1 MHLLKHVGHFPM
13 GSGAAQFN
21 STVTEISD
29 QFDDV
34 MDDVSRQTQLI
45 AADNV
50 QVNSLQVEHRTGKT
64 MYR

>member
-13 GSGAAQFN
+13 GSGAAQLN
-21 STVTEISD
+21 SKVTEMSD

-34 MDDVSRQTQLI
+34 TDDVGRQTELI

-50 QVNSLQVEHRTGKT
+50 QV
-64 MYR
+64 

>member
-13 GSGAAQFN
+13 SSGAAQLN
-21 STVTEISD
+21 SNVSEMSD

-34 MDDVSRQTQLI
+34 SDDVTRQRQLI

-50 QVNSLQVEHRTGKT
+50 QV
-64 MYR
+64 